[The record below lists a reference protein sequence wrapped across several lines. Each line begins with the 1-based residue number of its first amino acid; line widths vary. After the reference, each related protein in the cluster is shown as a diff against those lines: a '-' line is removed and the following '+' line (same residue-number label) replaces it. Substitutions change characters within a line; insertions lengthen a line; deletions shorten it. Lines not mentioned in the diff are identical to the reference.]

1 MYKLN
6 GSITLYSKDMYIHSY
21 VHMSILIDHHSI
33 VYSFT
38 IYSSIDISFDFSSSC
53 LFFNNNNIILY
64 HTGVYVIG
72 KSLKS
77 LSHTEKK
84 RKSYASKSNLLL
96 LVDRSIDNRLW
107 SYLSFEKKLHEW
119 KNASRSSTFCS
130 VSVYLLT
137 SFLTWLMLE
146 DDSGNITHINVK

>member
-1 MYKLN
+1 VYKLN

-53 LFFNNNNIILY
+53 LFYNNNNIILY
-64 HTGVYVIG
+64 HTGEYVIG

-107 SYLSFEKKLHEW
+107 SYLSFEKKKVTQVKECCLWLLLVEILLFGSMSVDFFSYLI
-119 KNASRSSTFCS
+119 NARR
-130 VSVYLLT
+130 
-137 SFLTWLMLE
+137 W
-146 DDSGNITHINVK
+146 